1 MSKKSKAAKKVLL
14 IIVVLIILVII
25 MIYSFGNQMLK
36 AGIERAATKSL
47 NVGVAIDDVDLS
59 ILGGKVKVEEI
70 VIDNPPG
77 YEHDKLLEIDKVR
90 VAVSI
95 GSFLSDTVNI
105 KEIVLDGIEVVV
117 EQKGLSN
124 NLQEV
129 IKSIPKSKKKEE
141 TETKKPAKKL
151 HIDSLEITNVTVK
164 VKLLPISGKSDT
176 IPLKLAP
183 IRMTD
188 LGGKD
193 GVDTA
198 KLTGKILLAIT
209 KAIAE
214 QGTEVLPTDM
224 IDGLEDSLA
233 QVAELAEEGE
243 KLLKEGENI
252 IEGIKGLLKG
262 K

>member
-1 MSKKSKAAKKVLL
+1 MAKKNKVLKKVLL
-14 IIVVLIILVII
+14 VILVLIVLVVI

-36 AGIERAATKSL
+36 AGIEEAGNKTL

-59 ILGGKVKVEEI
+59 ILGGKVELEGI

-77 YEHDKLLEIDKVR
+77 YEHDKLLKIGDTR
-90 VAVSI
+90 IAVSM
-95 GSFLSDTVNI
+95 GSLLSDTVNI
-105 KEIVLDGIEVVV
+105 KEVIFDGIDVVV

-129 IKSIPKSKKKEE
+129 INSIPNSDKKSESQ
-141 TETKKPAKKL
+141 TDKPGKKL
-151 HIDSLEITNVTVK
+151 HIDSLEITNVIVK
-164 VKLLPISGKSDT
+164 VKLLPIPGKSDT

-188 LGGKD
+188 LGGD
-193 GVDTA
+193 NGLDTG

-209 KAIAE
+209 KGIAE
-214 QGTEVLPTDM
+214 KGTGVLPKDM
-224 IDGLEDSLA
+224 ISGMENSLS

-243 KLLKEGENI
+243 KLLKEE
-252 IEGIKGLLKG
+252 KAT
-262 K
+262 